1 MEEEYNSE
9 DELSL
14 NIDDSEIKSDKSFVL
29 KLKNMLSLKIM
40 IIIGTL
46 LSLLTGMVILG
57 MFFFVGKKEEP
68 KIVKKDIQEE
78 YVMTPSL
85 VLFADIVKFDTIEIK
100 LGDMGGEKS
109 FKVGVSFK
117 IDKQELRDELLR
129 KDVEIIEII
138 SALLQSKTYA
148 ELQGA
153 DGKILLRNEIIKHLN
168 GILETGHIVN
178 LFFYE
183 YLIL

>member
-1 MEEEYNSE
+1 VGEEYNNS

-14 NIDDSEIKSDKSFVL
+14 NIDDSEIKSNKGFIL
-29 KLKNMLSLKIM
+29 KLKQKLSLKIM
-40 IIIGTL
+40 IIIGSV
-46 LSLLTGMVILG
+46 LSLLIGVIILG
-57 MFFFVGKKEEP
+57 LVFSGGETKEAKFVERNSQETSVMRPIAVFF
-68 KIVKKDIQEE
+68 D
-78 YVMTPSL
+78 
-85 VLFADIVKFDTIEIK
+85 DIVKFDPIEIK

-117 IDKQELRDELLR
+117 IDQQGLRDELLR
-129 KDVEIIEII
+129 KDEQVIEII

-148 ELQGA
+148 ELEDA
-153 DGKILLRNEIIKHLN
+153 DGKILLRNEIIKNLN
-168 GILETGHIVN
+168 EMLETGHIVN

>member
-1 MEEEYNSE
+1 MAEENDSS

-14 NIDDSEIKSDKSFVL
+14 NIDDSEIKSDKGFIL
-29 KLKNMLSLKIM
+29 KIKQKLSLKIM
-40 IIIGTL
+40 IIIGSV
-46 LSLLTGMVILG
+46 LSLLTGVIILG
-57 MFFFVGKKEEP
+57 LVFSGGEKEESKFVGKN
-68 KIVKKDIQEE
+68 IQETS
-78 YVMTPSL
+78 VLTP
-85 VLFADIVKFDTIEIK
+85 VAVFFDDIVQFDPIEIK

-117 IDKQELRDELLR
+117 IDQQELRDELLR
-129 KDVEIIEII
+129 KDEQVTEII
-138 SALLQSKTYA
+138 SALLQSKTYV
-148 ELQGA
+148 ELQDV

-168 GILETGHIVN
+168 EMLETGHIVN